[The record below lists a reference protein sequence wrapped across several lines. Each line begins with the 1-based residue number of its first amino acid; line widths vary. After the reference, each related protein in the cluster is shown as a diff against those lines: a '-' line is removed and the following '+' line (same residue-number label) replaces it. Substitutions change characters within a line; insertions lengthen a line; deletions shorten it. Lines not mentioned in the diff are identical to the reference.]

1 MNTNW
6 EFTLGQEFVTPW
18 GRNKGFMTK
27 RCTLPA
33 KNVLECDSEEKE
45 RGWVIKS
52 TRTFSDEGF
61 IESIDFTAGEKSVS
75 TKKYYKTT
83 TKEELEADR

>member
-1 MNTNW
+1 M
-6 EFTLGQEFVTPW
+6 
-18 GRNKGFMTK
+18 
-27 RCTLPA
+27 
-33 KNVLECDSEEKE
+33 
-45 RGWVIKS
+45 IKS

-83 TKEELEADR
+83 TKEELEADRYKDSFKRDLKCRENKGLVFDL